1 MKKKVLVVDDSLLLH
16 RMYDLALKSYAHCV
30 VEPHF
35 AASGAEALE
44 RLAEHPDMALV
55 MMDVNMPAMTG
66 LECLERLRREPA
78 LCDIPVVLQSTED
91 QLSDIQRGLAA
102 GARGYLAKPFT
113 PAQLHQLLDT
123 VLS

>member
-1 MKKKVLVVDDSLLLH
+1 MKRKVLVVDDSLLLH
-16 RMYDLALKSYAHCV
+16 RMYELALRSYARCV

-35 AASGAEALE
+35 AASGAEALT
-44 RLAEHPDMALV
+44 RLAEHPDTALV
-55 MMDVNMPAMTG
+55 MLDVNMPAMTG
-66 LECLERLRREPA
+66 LECLEKLRREPA
-78 LCDIPVVLQSTED
+78 LSEIPVVLQSTED

-102 GARGYLAKPFT
+102 GARGYLTKPFS

>member
-16 RMYDLALKSYAHCV
+16 RMYDLALRSYARCV

-44 RLAEHPDMALV
+44 RLSEHPDMSLI
-55 MMDVNMPAMTG
+55 MLDINMPAMTG
-66 LECLERLRREPA
+66 LECLDRLRREPA
-78 LCDIPVVLQSTED
+78 LCEIPVVLQSTED
-91 QLSDIQRGLAA
+91 QLSDIHRGLAA
-102 GARGYLAKPFT
+102 GARGYLTKPFS

>member
-16 RMYDLALKSYAHCV
+16 RMYDLALRSYAHCV

-44 RLAEHPDMALV
+44 RLSEHPDMSLI
-55 MMDVNMPAMTG
+55 MLDINMPAMTG
-66 LECLERLRREPA
+66 LECLDRLRREPA
-78 LCDIPVVLQSTED
+78 LCEIPVVLQSTED
-91 QLSDIQRGLAA
+91 QLSDIHRGLTA
-102 GARGYLAKPFT
+102 GARGYLTKPFS
-113 PAQLHQLLDT
+113 PAQLHQMLDT

>member
-1 MKKKVLVVDDSLLLH
+1 
-16 RMYDLALKSYAHCV
+16 V

-44 RLAEHPDMALV
+44 RLAEHPDTALI
-55 MMDVNMPAMTG
+55 MLDINMPAMTG
-66 LECLERLRREPA
+66 LECLERLRREPE

-91 QLSDIQRGLAA
+91 QLSDIHRGLSA
-102 GARGYLAKPFT
+102 GARGYLTKPFS
-113 PAQLHQLLDT
+113 PAQLHQMLDA